1 MVYLKPL
8 RSIKTLNLGW
18 AHITENGL
26 VQLGEMKSLESLRDP
41 GYITDAGVAYLARTF
56 ELKEL
61 HVGGEQIT
69 DEGIRHLGGVRSLE
83 RLHLSGTSMTDASMD
98 SIAQLTNLQELSLM
112 YSPGKRIRPGGPR
125 AQPEAGQPGSPLTDA
140 GLARLVSL
148 SSLRSL
154 DVRFAKITISGLS
167 RLNALSNLTRL
178 SIGDIKQ
185 DDTGMNI
192 SGLTKLEHLTIESA
206 KDSQLRDEDLACL
219 ARLSNLGDLQ
229 IVGST
234 RNAIGDQGLAHLA
247 GLNGLWRLSIASPKA
262 TDAGLGHL
270 RNLKKLRVLFIEGDF
285 TGEGLRHLEELEA
298 LGSVTI
304 RSAHPLS
311 RAARSRLQQALP
323 NCRLQ
328 EIQEP
333 AKETRQAKKR

>member
-1 MVYLKPL
+1 
-8 RSIKTLNLGW
+8 
-18 AHITENGL
+18 
-26 VQLGEMKSLESLRDP
+26 
-41 GYITDAGVAYLARTF
+41 
-56 ELKEL
+56 
-61 HVGGEQIT
+61 
-69 DEGIRHLGGVRSLE
+69 
-83 RLHLSGTSMTDASMD
+83 
-98 SIAQLTNLQELSLM
+98 
-112 YSPGKRIRPGGPR
+112 
-125 AQPEAGQPGSPLTDA
+125 
-140 GLARLVSL
+140 
-148 SSLRSL
+148 
-154 DVRFAKITISGLS
+154 LS